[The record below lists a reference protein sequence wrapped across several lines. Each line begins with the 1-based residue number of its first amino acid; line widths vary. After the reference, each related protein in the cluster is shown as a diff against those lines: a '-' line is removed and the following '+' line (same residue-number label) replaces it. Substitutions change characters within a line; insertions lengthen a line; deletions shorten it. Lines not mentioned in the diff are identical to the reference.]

1 MTLDLIFMQNNAPGH
16 AAAATIQELQERGIN
31 TMTWPPFSLDLNPI
45 ETVWNWMKDYIQHKY
60 GALDILTYDI
70 LRTIVKEA
78 WEAITTEQLYELIE
92 SMQQRCKDVISAE
105 GRFTKW

>member
-1 MTLDLIFMQNNAPGH
+1 MTSDLIFMQDNAPGY
-16 AAAATIQELQERGIN
+16 AATIQELQERGIN
-31 TMTWPPFSLDLNPI
+31 TMTWPPFPLDLNPI

-60 GALDILTYDI
+60 RALDNLTYDI

-92 SMQQRCKDVISAE
+92 SKQQRCKDVISAE